1 MTKNKYLSLTFIL
14 LITFLAS
21 GIGGFTTATF
31 KEPWYSQIILP
42 SFNPPSWVFGPVWTT
57 LYILMSVAIW
67 RIWINYYDNKI
78 LNLYFLHLFFNMIWS
93 IIFFGFI
100 KTPLTDNNEFPM
112 PFLKTPEYA
121 AEKIYNGLVK
131 GKAFEI
137 HFPKGLTLTLKFL
150 RILPYKLYLFL
161 VDKFVK
167 R

>member
-21 GIGGFTTATF
+21 GIGGYTTATF

-42 SFNPPSWVFGPVWTT
+42 SFNPPSWVFGPVWTV

-93 IIFFGFI
+93 IIFFWFSSNRTSI
-100 KTPLTDNNEFPM
+100 TRFSFNSHIYSSLNEN
-112 PFLKTPEYA
+112 L
-121 AEKIYNGLVK
+121 L
-131 GKAFEI
+131 FE
-137 HFPKGLTLTLKFL
+137 G
-150 RILPYKLYLFL
+150 
-161 VDKFVK
+161 
-167 R
+167 